1 MTIKTLFD
9 PSKDIYRTIEKVI
22 AYSASQESRLRA
34 EIAEYIVTDS
44 IEAQFE
50 RLLEK
55 MQLAMEQ
62 GGENEIGV
70 WVSGFYGSGKSSF
83 TKYLGL
89 ALDDRVLVDG
99 QPFRKHLQ
107 DRLNGPTTKALLGA
121 VARRFPSTVVLLD
134 LASEMIAGATQ
145 EEVST
150 VLYYKVLQWAGYS
163 QNLKVAALE
172 RRLQRDGHYQA
183 FLDHIHQAVG
193 VDWADIQND
202 PLVTDSVLPA
212 IAHTFYPT
220 LFTSPT
226 SFNTDTADVVRFE
239 NDRVKEMID
248 LVRERSGR
256 EHILFIIDEVGQ
268 YVGSRPSLI
277 LNLDGLAKN
286 LKSIGDGKVWIIGT
300 AQQTLTEDDPRAAFN
315 SPELYKLKDRF
326 PVHVDL
332 ESRDIKEICYR
343 RLLGKSPDGEHRLAG
358 LFEQHGQMLRHHTKL
373 DNAGVYGAELDRTSF
388 VNLYP
393 FLPAHFDIL
402 LHLLGALARSTGG
415 AGLRSAIKVIQD
427 ILIEGPS
434 GQPPVADRPVG
445 WLATTVTL
453 YDALEKDFRHPPHLS
468 IHVAV
473 TKTLDRFPA
482 SPLHEGVAK
491 TVAILQIL
499 GNLPVTAHNIAAL
512 LHPAVDAAS
521 QQADVDRAID
531 ELVNDVHVP
540 FGKRGD
546 DFYFFSE
553 KINDIE
559 LERAKLPLRSLELRR
574 IQNDALR
581 QVFDPRP
588 ATKLLGSRSVT
599 IGLKASAGSGTSSLA
614 GDSEP
619 IQLIVEFA
627 PADEYEAGRARLLE
641 DSRQRQAGRDV
652 YLIGR
657 ASPEAEDKAAEIYRC
672 QEIVR
677 LHRNDLDQEVREYCN
692 NQTTRAEELSSE
704 LNHILQRSLSQGS
717 FVFRGQTTPV
727 DTLGADPR
735 AAAARLLVDV
745 AAQVFERYAEA
756 AHSAETGVA
765 EKLLRAGNLT
775 GVTSASDP
783 LGLVV
788 LSGGVPQINRD
799 HKALVSIRDHLES
812 QGMVDGKRLSDHF
825 TAPPFGWSP
834 DTLRYLVAAMLIDG
848 QIKLKLSGREITV
861 PGQQAIDALK
871 TNNSFKPV
879 GVALRDAP
887 VDPQLLARA
896 AARITELKGEQIVP
910 LANEISRAVAGLLPE
925 LQRRYGALPEKL
937 ANLGLNGE
945 DRLEWLA
952 AQMTEILLTD
962 ASDAPQRLGAE
973 DSYLHE
979 TLTWAAAVHHALR
992 QGLEKT
998 ITSLRDH
1005 LRAIEQL
1012 PESGTPGQV
1021 RADLADDLE
1030 WLKQRLAQETFYK
1043 HAADF
1048 STRLTGIQS
1057 RIGAAVKALAGEQ
1070 EARIRAG
1077 QEELQR
1083 LPDWAELS
1091 LAEQQETLGQLDNLR
1106 IAVSSDIAGLGQLLK
1121 RDYAISTQVAEL
1133 KQRVEELADERRRA
1147 RLQEERDKQV
1157 REGLEK
1163 LQRTVRVPARLAT
1176 ADQLE
1181 ALIQSLQ
1188 RLRRELNVYSEIE
1201 ITFEFEE

>member
-1 MTIKTLFD
+1 M
-9 PSKDIYRTIEKVI
+9 S
-22 AYSASQESRLRA
+22 
-34 EIAEYIVTDS
+34 
-44 IEAQFE
+44 
-50 RLLEK
+50 
-55 MQLAMEQ
+55 
-62 GGENEIGV
+62 
-70 WVSGFYGSGKSSF
+70 W
-83 TKYLGL
+83 
-89 ALDDRVLVDG
+89 
-99 QPFRKHLQ
+99 
-107 DRLNGPTTKALLGA
+107 
-121 VARRFPSTVVLLD
+121 
-134 LASEMIAGATQ
+134 
-145 EEVST
+145 
-150 VLYYKVLQWAGYS
+150 
-163 QNLKVAALE
+163 
-172 RRLQRDGHYQA
+172 RDY
-183 FLDHIHQAVG
+183 
-193 VDWADIQND
+193 QND
-202 PLVTDSVLPA
+202 PHVADAILSDS
-212 IAHTFYPT
+212 AHTFYPT
-220 LFTSPT
+220 LFTSAT

-248 LVRERSGR
+248 IVREKSGR
-256 EHILFIIDEVGQ
+256 EHVLFIIDEVGQ
-268 YVGSRPSLI
+268 YVASRTDLI

-300 AQQTLTEDDPRAAFN
+300 AQQTLTEDDPRAVFN

-343 RLLGKSPDGEHRLAG
+343 RLLAKSPDGERRLAG
-358 LFEQHGQMLRHHTKL
+358 LFDQHGQMLRHHTKL
-373 DNAGVYGAELDRTSF
+373 ENAGVYSVELDRGSF

-415 AGLRSAIKVIQD
+415 VGLRSAIKVIQD
-427 ILIEGPS
+427 ILIEGPA

-453 YDALEKDFRHPPHLS
+453 YDALEKDIRRAPSSMHA
-468 IHVAV
+468 AV
-473 TKTLDRFPA
+473 TKTLNHFPD
-482 SPLHEGVAK
+482 SPLHQGIAK

-499 GNLPVTAHNIAAL
+499 DNLPVTAHNIAAL

-559 LERAKLPLRSLELRR
+559 QERAKLPLRSLELRR

-599 IGLKASAGSGTSSLA
+599 IGLKASAGSSTSSLA

-627 PADEYEAGRARLLE
+627 PAAEYDAARARLLE

-735 AAAARLLVDV
+735 AAATKLLVDV

-765 EKLLRAGNLT
+765 EKLLRAGNLK
-775 GVTSASDP
+775 GVTSAIDP

-788 LSGGVPQINRD
+788 MSGGVPQINHD

-834 DTLRYLVAAMLIDG
+834 DTLRYLVAAMLVGG
-848 QIKLKLSGREITV
+848 QIKLKLSGREIAV

-910 LANEISRAVAGLLPE
+910 LGNEISRAVVALFPQ
-925 LQRRYGALPEKL
+925 LQSRYGTLPEKL
-937 ANLGLNGE
+937 SNLGLPGQE
-945 DRLEWLA
+945 RLLWLSE
-952 AQMTEILLTD
+952 QMAEILLTD

-973 DSYLHE
+973 DSYLYQ
-979 TLTWAAAVHHALR
+979 TLIWAAAVHNALR

-998 ITSLRDH
+998 ITGLRNH

-1012 PESGTPGQV
+1012 PESGTPGQL
-1021 RADLADDLE
+1021 RADLADDLDL
-1030 WLKQRLAQETFYK
+1030 LKQRLAQETF
-1043 HAADF
+1043 
-1048 STRLTGIQS
+1048 
-1057 RIGAAVKALAGEQ
+1057 
-1070 EARIRAG
+1070 
-1077 QEELQR
+1077 
-1083 LPDWAELS
+1083 
-1091 LAEQQETLGQLDNLR
+1091 
-1106 IAVSSDIAGLGQLLK
+1106 
-1121 RDYAISTQVAEL
+1121 
-1133 KQRVEELADERRRA
+1133 
-1147 RLQEERDKQV
+1147 
-1157 REGLEK
+1157 
-1163 LQRTVRVPARLAT
+1163 
-1176 ADQLE
+1176 
-1181 ALIQSLQ
+1181 
-1188 RLRRELNVYSEIE
+1188 
-1201 ITFEFEE
+1201 

>member
-22 AYSASQESRLRA
+22 AYSAWQESRLRA
-34 EIAEYIVTDS
+34 EITEYIVTDS
-44 IEAQFE
+44 IESQFE

-89 ALDDRVLVDG
+89 ALDDSMQVDG
-99 QPFRKHLQ
+99 QPFLQHLQ
-107 DRLNGPTTKALLGA
+107 DRLNRPTTKALLGA
-121 VARRFPSTVVLLD
+121 VARRFRPTVVLLD

-145 EEVST
+145 EDVST

-183 FLDHIHQAVG
+183 FLDHIQQEVG
-193 VDWADIQND
+193 VEWADIQND

-212 IAHTFYPT
+212 IAHTFYPRV
-220 LFTSPT
+220 FTSAT

-268 YVGSRPSLI
+268 YVGSRSNLI

-343 RLLGKSPDGEHRLAG
+343 RLLAKSPEGERRLAG
-358 LFEQHGQMLRHHTKL
+358 LFDQHGQMLRHHTKL
-373 DNAGVYGAELDRTSF
+373 ENAGVYGAELDRTSF

-415 AGLRSAIKVIQD
+415 VGLRSAIKVIQD
-427 ILIEGPS
+427 ILIEGPA

-453 YDALEKDFRHPPHLS
+453 YDALEKDIRRAPSSMHT
-468 IHVAV
+468 AV
-473 TKTLDRFPA
+473 NKTLDRFPE
-482 SPLHEGVAK
+482 SPLHQGIAK

-499 GNLPVTAHNIAAL
+499 NNLPVTAHNIAAL

-521 QQADVDRAID
+521 QQDEVDRAID

-546 DFYFFSE
+546 AFYFFSE

-559 LERAKLPLRSLELRR
+559 LDRAKLPLRSLELRR

-581 QVFDPRP
+581 QVFSPRP
-588 ATKLLGSRSVT
+588 ATKLLGSRAVT
-599 IGLKASAGSGTSSLA
+599 TGLKASTGSSTFSLA
-614 GDSEP
+614 DDKEP

-627 PADEYEAGRARLLE
+627 PADEYDAVRARLVE
-641 DSRQRQAGRDV
+641 ESRQRQAAQDV
-652 YLIGR
+652 YLLGR
-657 ASPEAEDKAAEIYRC
+657 ASSEAEDKAAEIYRC
-672 QEIVR
+672 QEIAS
-677 LHRNDLDQEVREYCN
+677 LHRNDLDKEVRDYCT
-692 NQTTRAEELSSE
+692 NQTIRAEELAGE
-704 LNHILQRSLSQGS
+704 LQRLLQRSLSQGS
-717 FVFRGQTTPV
+717 FVFRGQITPV
-727 DTLGADPR
+727 DTLAADPR
-735 AAAARLLVDV
+735 AAATKLLVDV

-765 EKLLRAGNLT
+765 EKLLRAGNLK
-775 GVTSASDP
+775 GITSAIDP
-783 LGLVV
+783 LNLVIM
-788 LSGGVPQINRD
+788 SGGVPQINRD
-799 HKALVSIRDHLES
+799 HNALASIRNHLER

-825 TAPPFGWSP
+825 AAPPFGWSP

-848 QIKLKLSGREITV
+848 QVNLKLSGREITV
-861 PGQQAIDALK
+861 PGQQAIEALK
-871 TNNSFKPV
+871 NNNSFKSV

-896 AARITELKGEQIVP
+896 AVRLTDLKGEQIIP
-910 LANEISRAVAGLLPE
+910 LANEISRAVVGLLPE

-937 ANLGLNGE
+937 ANLGLNGQE
-945 DRLEWLA
+945 RLEWLS
-952 AQMTEILLTD
+952 AQMAELLLTD

-973 DSYLHE
+973 DSYLYE
-979 TLTWAAAVHHALR
+979 TLTWAAAVHNALR
-992 QGLEKT
+992 QGLETT
-998 ITSLRDH
+998 ITSLRHH
-1005 LRAIEQL
+1005 LRVIESL
-1012 PESGTPGQV
+1012 PESGIPGQL
-1021 RADLADDLE
+1021 RADLADDLT
-1030 WLKQRLAQETFYK
+1030 WLKERLAQDTFYE

-1057 RIGAAVKALAGEQ
+1057 RIGTAVAALAGEQ

-1121 RDYAISTQVAEL
+1121 RDYAISTLVAEL

-1147 RLQEERDKQV
+1147 RLQDERQAQIKD
-1157 REGLEK
+1157 GLEK

-1181 ALIQSLQ
+1181 ILIQKLQ
-1188 RLRRELNVYSEIE
+1188 GLKRELSVYSEIE